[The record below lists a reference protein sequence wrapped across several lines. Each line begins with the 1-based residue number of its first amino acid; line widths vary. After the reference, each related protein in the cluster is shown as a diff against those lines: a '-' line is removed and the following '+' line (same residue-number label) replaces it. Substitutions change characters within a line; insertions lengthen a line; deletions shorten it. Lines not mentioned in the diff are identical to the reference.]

1 LYYFFAFL
9 QVFVGFC
16 PKLWK
21 DLSKIRH
28 SHNAMLWGKSCV
40 LAV

>member
-1 LYYFFAFL
+1 MLWTSTPSLSFLYLVLFFAFL

-28 SHNAMLWGKSCV
+28 S
-40 LAV
+40 

>member
-1 LYYFFAFL
+1 MLWTSTPSLSFIYVVLFFVSL

-21 DLSKIRH
+21 DLSKTT
-28 SHNAMLWGKSCV
+28 
-40 LAV
+40 